1 MGLMDRSAV
10 SHSTCSNRF
19 AELRGWR
26 CEVEKMATISTAP
39 QSLQDGL
46 LLKVCV
52 DGIEIADRVHV
63 CVSSNARRQGL
74 LGKSELGRREGVLL
88 VMPERR
94 RRRSGLVTSIHTI
107 GMRFTITVT
116 WLADDGE
123 IVHVVLARPWRPYF
137 GSPHPASYVLEVHP
151 ELLSRFEIGSILT
164 WQPNENSKLIGKDK

>member
-1 MGLMDRSAV
+1 M
-10 SHSTCSNRF
+10 
-19 AELRGWR
+19 
-26 CEVEKMATISTAP
+26 EKMATTSTAP
-39 QSLQDGL
+39 TTLQDGL

-74 LGKSELGRREGVLL
+74 LGKRELGRREGVLL
-88 VMPERR
+88 VMPEKR
-94 RRRSGLVTSIHTI
+94 RRRSGLVTSIHTL
-107 GMRFTITVT
+107 GMKFPITTV

-151 ELLSRFEIGSILT
+151 ELRSRLEISSILT
-164 WQPNENSKLIGKDK
+164 WQLNENSMPKGKNR

>member
-1 MGLMDRSAV
+1 M
-10 SHSTCSNRF
+10 
-19 AELRGWR
+19 
-26 CEVEKMATISTAP
+26 EKMATISTAP

-52 DGIEIADRVHV
+52 EGIEIADRVHV
-63 CVSSNARRQGL
+63 CVSPDARRQGL
-74 LGKSELGRREGVLL
+74 LGKRELGRREGALL

-94 RRRSGLVTSIHTI
+94 KCRSGLVTSVHTI
-107 GMRFTITVT
+107 GMMFPITVT

-151 ELLSRFEIGSILT
+151 ELQSSFEIGSILT
-164 WQPNENSKLIGKDK
+164 WQPNENTIPMGKGR

>member
-1 MGLMDRSAV
+1 M
-10 SHSTCSNRF
+10 
-19 AELRGWR
+19 
-26 CEVEKMATISTAP
+26 ISTAP

-52 DGIEIADRVHV
+52 EGIEIADRVHV
-63 CVSSNARRQGL
+63 CVSPDARRQGL
-74 LGKSELGRREGVLL
+74 LGKRELGRREGALL

-94 RRRSGLVTSIHTI
+94 KCRSGLVTSVHTI
-107 GMRFTITVT
+107 GMRFPITVA

-151 ELLSRFEIGSILT
+151 ELRSRFEIGLILT
-164 WQPNENSKLIGKDK
+164 WQPNENTIPMGKGR